1 MTTDQTLTTKTDAL
15 TLELVLADKAPSPF
29 RLQDFI
35 SYLDQTYC
43 LENLAFYHAVIEYRA
58 SCHFFFGPLNET
70 DDAPET
76 VRVSNG
82 QSFDF
87 QKNQH
92 DLLNREERSCVD
104 YLVQQFDAMMEQF
117 IHLNAPQEI
126 NIPADMKQHLL
137 TCYYHHQSYHP
148 SLLAPAYT
156 SILELLRISAFIPFT
171 TDPQR
176 LAIVLDLSP
185 AFSLSSSS
193 SSSSSASSSYV
204 ISSASSSSASLTS
217 FISSSLPQRPLSRP
231 PFLFASPPS
240 TLTPSA
246 STPLAPP
253 PLPWTPRRLK
263 SSPALNS
270 DVDRTPSPAPPL
282 PQLRTS
288 SLPPNL
294 CANPAP
300 NQEDDGTSS
309 LYSSSTIDEKIAGKK
324 WTCPFRSRHRSARPG
339 WRQIHVQNTALF
351 EKQPTP
357 S

>member
-1 MTTDQTLTTKTDAL
+1 MTTDHTLTTKTDGL

-43 LENLAFYHAVIEYRA
+43 LENLAFYHAVIEYRTT
-58 SCHFFFGPLNET
+58 CHFFFGHVNEE
-70 DDAPET
+70 DDEPET

-82 QSFDF
+82 QSFGF
-87 QKNQH
+87 QKDQH
-92 DLLNREERSCVD
+92 DLLNREEQSCVD
-104 YLVQQFDAMMEQF
+104 YLVRQFDAMMDQF

-137 TCYYHHQSYHP
+137 ACYYHHGSYHP
-148 SLLAPAYT
+148 GLLAPAYT
-156 SILELLRISAFIPFT
+156 SILELLRISAFIPFI

-176 LAIVLDLSP
+176 LALALDLSP

-217 FISSSLPQRPLSRP
+217 FQSSSLLQRPFSRP
-231 PFLFASPPS
+231 PFFFTSPPS
-240 TLTPSA
+240 TLTPST

-263 SSPALNS
+263 SSPALTY
-270 DVDRTPSPAPPL
+270 DVDPLVPPPPL

-294 CANPAP
+294 CTNPAT
-300 NQEDDGTSS
+300 NHEDDGTSIYS
-309 LYSSSTIDEKIAGKK
+309 SSSTIDEKTTGKK

-351 EKQPTP
+351 DKQPTP